1 MTRHIAR
8 CALLLLLAAP
18 ILAGP
23 LAAQPLEAAP
33 AAPPVEELVA
43 RALERAPALAAR
55 RAAVAAARLMEVPAA
70 ALPDPMVE
78 GMLQNADFPD
88 YTVGSEDMSMAG
100 VELRQPLP
108 YPGKRRARGEAAAA
122 ATALRAAELAAEE
135 RRVAAAVRSIYA
147 RLYALDR
154 ERETLAA
161 ARELVELL
169 AATAAAR
176 YATGES
182 EQEAVVKAQLQV
194 SRLGEQLDDLA
205 AERAAMGAELDR
217 WLDLPAGAALGDVAA
232 LPSPSPPAS
241 GWEETALAAAP
252 EVVVA
257 QAAVAAAE
265 RRLALARL
273 DLKPDF
279 APAAGLASRGSL
291 GAVLTL
297 RFGVELPFWRQRKQG
312 PMVRAAEEELEV
324 ARQELRDAEAVAG
337 AEAARLGARWL
348 QAERQML
355 RYREAILPQSSTA
368 LDAARSSYLAGR
380 GDFSTVIE
388 DFDLWLQARVQLA
401 RREADRFAA
410 WAELERLTGG
420 AP

>member
-1 MTRHIAR
+1 MNLHAPRSVMTRYIAR
-8 CALLLLLAAP
+8 CALLL
-18 ILAGP
+18 
-23 LAAQPLEAAP
+23 AAQPLEGAP

-55 RAAVAAARLMEVPAA
+55 RAAVAAARLMEIPAT

-100 VELRQPLP
+100 AELRQPLP
-108 YPGKRRARGEAAAA
+108 YPGKRRARGDAAAA

-135 RRVAAAVRSIYA
+135 RRVAAAVRSLYA

-154 ERETLAA
+154 ERQTLTA

-205 AERAAMGAELDR
+205 AERAAMAAELDR

-257 QAAVAAAE
+257 QAAAAAAE

-279 APAAGLASRGSL
+279 APAAGLATRGSL
-291 GAVLTL
+291 GPVLTL
-297 RFGVELPFWRQRKQG
+297 RFGVELPFWKQRKQQ
-312 PMVRAAEEELEV
+312 PMVRAAEKELEV
-324 ARQELRDAEAVAG
+324 ARQELRDAEAMVR

-410 WAELERLTGG
+410 WAELERLNGG

>member
-1 MTRHIAR
+1 MTRHFAR
-8 CALLLLLAAP
+8 CVLLLLAAAVFP
-18 ILAGP
+18 GP
-23 LAAQPLEAAP
+23 LAAQPAEPAQEAP
-33 AAPPVEELVA
+33 AVEELVA

-55 RAAVAAARLMEVPAA
+55 RAAVAAARLMEVPAT

-135 RRVAAAVRSIYA
+135 RRVAAAVRILYA

-205 AERAAMGAELDR
+205 AERAATAAELDR
-217 WLDLPAGAALGDVAA
+217 WLDLPAGPPLGDVAA
-232 LPSPSPPAS
+232 LPAPPPSAPGP
-241 GWEETALAAAP
+241 EESALAAAP
-252 EVVVA
+252 EVAVA
-257 QAAVAAAE
+257 RAAVAAAE
-265 RRLALARL
+265 RRLAVARL

-297 RFGVELPFWRQRKQG
+297 RVGVEIPFWRQRKQG
-312 PMVRAAEEELEV
+312 PMVRAAEEELEM
-324 ARQELRDAEAVAG
+324 ARQELRDAEAVVRV
-337 AEAARLGARWL
+337 EAARLGARRL
-348 QAERQML
+348 QAERQVL

-410 WAELERLTGG
+410 WAELERLNGG